1 MPDLVDKFLII
12 SSSPG
17 GYNQNVYPGNNG
29 KEIWKFNNGNTDSL
43 IRDTAAE
50 DEIEDKPIN
59 EIIKGQFK
67 RMSKSPFKPRNKTW
81 VDAGTVDIQA
91 FKNKMIYIMEKINEC
106 CDAIN
111 ELNEKVETLTTQF
124 ETHESQ
130 ISTQQSTGPGPH
142 GSNYQAS
149 DNRHKKN
156 LTYYFDSPQGYPVF
170 SFRYRDHMTG
180 SYGTGY
186 YQGTSAQDLLSRYR
200 WTNLPSG
207 STDPLLWNHPSAS
220 IISSGSNAAVTVGS
234 DGYYVVDYSKID
246 IPFKPITEDGL
257 KERFDCLTSG
267 KGVSGLSTEE
277 WSE

>member
-91 FKNKMIYIMEKINEC
+91 FKNKMIYIMEKINDC

-124 ETHESQ
+124 ETHQSQ

-149 DNRHKKN
+149 DMRHKKEMTFVGN
-156 LTYYFDSPQGYPVF
+156 SPAGYPVYI
-170 SFRYRDHMTG
+170 FRYKGHMSG
-180 SYGTGY
+180 SYGTGW
-186 YQGTSAQDLLSRYR
+186 YQGTSAQDLVSRFTWR
-200 WTNLPSG
+200 DVPPG
-207 STDPLLWNHPSAS
+207 STDPLLWNHPSSS
-220 IISSGSNAAVTVGS
+220 IVTSGSNAAVSTDS
-234 DGYYVVDYSKID
+234 DGYYVVDYSKLD
-246 IPFKPITEDGL
+246 IPFKPITEEGVN
-257 KERFDCLTSG
+257 ERRKNFYNGNGISD
-267 KGVSGLSTEE
+267 LSPEE